1 MPDKIRRRGHKA
13 DNIRC
18 NCQERSDIRCR
29 ANERR
34 KRHRLRRIE
43 TSRAGKAIARRE
55 DEHVLSQRED
65 SEGRLPPT
73 SEPEEKEKSPTLRE
87 RGGLDAAMYG
97 RWRAKGG
104 REAMR
109 GEMDGLAG
117 IFLDVFSADL
127 ETATAH
133 TDGLRVIQGDSLN
146 ERHSILF
153 FRIHCSVLHI
163 I

>member
-1 MPDKIRRRGHKA
+1 MSRGLESKLA
-13 DNIRC
+13 DGKPCGAGC
-18 NCQERSDIRCR
+18 NAERD
-29 ANERR
+29 
-34 KRHRLRRIE
+34 
-43 TSRAGKAIARRE
+43 
-55 DEHVLSQRED
+55 
-65 SEGRLPPT
+65 
-73 SEPEEKEKSPTLRE
+73 
-87 RGGLDAAMYG
+87 
-97 RWRAKGG
+97 
-104 REAMR
+104 AMR
-109 GEMDGLAG
+109 GGMDGLAG

>member
-1 MPDKIRRRGHKA
+1 MNGERGIGYAAKWATAYTASHH
-13 DNIRC
+13 
-18 NCQERSDIRCR
+18 
-29 ANERR
+29 R
-34 KRHRLRRIE
+34 KGRN
-43 TSRAGKAIARRE
+43 
-55 DEHVLSQRED
+55 
-65 SEGRLPPT
+65 RLPGGAID
-73 SEPEEKEKSPTLRE
+73 ENRKSPTLRE
-87 RGGLDAAMYG
+87 RGGWDAAMYG

-109 GEMDGLAG
+109 GGMDGLAG
-117 IFLDVFSADL
+117 TFLDVFSANL

>member
-1 MPDKIRRRGHKA
+1 MATKMSPKCKIT
-13 DNIRC
+13 N
-18 NCQERSDIRCR
+18 
-29 ANERR
+29 
-34 KRHRLRRIE
+34 
-43 TSRAGKAIARRE
+43 
-55 DEHVLSQRED
+55 
-65 SEGRLPPT
+65 P
-73 SEPEEKEKSPTLRE
+73 PTLRE

-109 GEMDGLAG
+109 GGMDGLAG